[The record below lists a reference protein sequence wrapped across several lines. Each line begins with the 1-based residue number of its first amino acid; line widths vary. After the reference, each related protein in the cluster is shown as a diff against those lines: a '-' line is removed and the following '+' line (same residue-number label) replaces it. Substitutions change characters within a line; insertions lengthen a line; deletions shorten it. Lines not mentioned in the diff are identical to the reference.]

1 MAATALLAPLHLQKT
16 VCYALN
22 DSYVFDLAWVP
33 SALDHNANAS
43 PQRLAVSASDHQ
55 IQLFDPV
62 SLTAVQHIGFHTD
75 TIHHIGP
82 VMAQPHLFLSAS
94 ADGSA
99 AIWDLRLAGF
109 SPKSVA
115 PVQTFCAPNQSKAE
129 LYCADIN
136 SAGMVLAVGTQMVS
150 SEACI
155 HFWDLRQSPAGAAD
169 TKASTVTNSA
179 SAPLTTYA
187 ESHSD
192 DITQV
197 RFHPTHEHT
206 LLSGSEDGLLCL
218 FNLTQADEEDALVAA
233 GNTCSTVN
241 RLGWFGPQAEYVYA
255 LSPLQ
260 SFSLWSI
267 DNDGMDTIH
276 QWANIRDLSQPLGQ
290 TQAAVEFGINCHYN
304 PISQRLFLATGSNSG
319 QLHVFHVGINSID
332 LCQVLQGGHREL
344 VRSVAWS
351 PSQQALISGGE
362 DARLCLWR
370 DTPAPVSGLASPQP
384 LSPVS
389 CDHL

>member
-1 MAATALLAPLHLQKT
+1 MAATALLAPLHLQKS

-33 SALDHNANAS
+33 SALDHNANAL

-62 SLTAVQHIGFHTD
+62 SLTAVQRIGFHTD

-82 VMAQPHLFLSAS
+82 ITAQPHLFLSAS

-99 AIWDLRLAGF
+99 ALWDLRLAGLA
-109 SPKSVA
+109 PKSLT
-115 PVQTFCAPNQSKAE
+115 PVQTFRAPNQNKTE

-136 SAGMVLAVGTQMVS
+136 SAGMVLAVGTQMAG
-150 SEACI
+150 SEAYI
-155 HFWDLRQSPAGAAD
+155 HLWDLRQSPAGAAINSNHGF
-169 TKASTVTNSA
+169 ANSA
-179 SAPLTTYA
+179 SSPLMTYA

-218 FNLTQADEEDALVAA
+218 FDLTQADEEDALIAA

-267 DNDGMDTIH
+267 DNDGMDAIH
-276 QWANIRDLSQPLGQ
+276 QWTNIRNLSQPLGQ
-290 TQAAVEFGINCHYN
+290 TQAVVEFGINCHYN
-304 PISQRLFLATGSNSG
+304 PITQRLFLATGSNSG
-319 QLHVFHVGINSID
+319 QLQIFHVGINSID

-362 DARLCLWR
+362 DARLCLWQ
-370 DTPAPVSGLASPQP
+370 DTPALVAGLSPTQP
-384 LSPVS
+384 LSP
-389 CDHL
+389 